1 MQAHDVTALDAQDVE
16 RDEHQRRGRAPHQDA
31 LAELW
36 EVGLP
41 VRIEGDEL
49 AVENGAYW
57 EVDKE
62 LDLWRHVPAPAAADT
77 ERDFGRDDRPKPS
90 HFTSYEKSPLVGNR
104 PERASMGSG
113 RPLHDATAAARSY
126 GTSQVH
132 MKRGDYWKPGRFVQR
147 AGCGLA
153 RRTTAS
159 GFVAHVVEG
168 EQNRAGTPGSPG
180 RESLKAAGVPLLF
193 RARCEQ

>member
-1 MQAHDVTALDAQDVE
+1 
-16 RDEHQRRGRAPHQDA
+16 
-31 LAELW
+31 
-36 EVGLP
+36 
-41 VRIEGDEL
+41 
-49 AVENGAYW
+49 
-57 EVDKE
+57 
-62 LDLWRHVPAPAAADT
+62 
-77 ERDFGRDDRPKPS
+77 
-90 HFTSYEKSPLVGNR
+90 
-104 PERASMGSG
+104 MGSG

-193 RARCEQ
+193 RARCETVIVAAGRCGQLWRVVTFVPSKLRFGASSRRSRNRLAARQLPVAG